1 MSNRDKTLDAQET
14 SDNQNFGYRRRRWY
28 HRRDF
33 RFIGLVVVFV
43 LLFQGYGY
51 LTGPSRIG
59 DKLNQVI
66 EAGEKKLDILVWAK
80 FPAEAFHM
88 ELYQTLGAIRGEMD
102 GAVRLGGITPGDVR
116 FLSRKYW
123 IKNIDLAPPEKF

>member
-1 MSNRDKTLDAQET
+1 MDAQET
-14 SDNQNFGYRRRRWY
+14 NDIQISGYRRRRWY